1 MEKESMNYSPS
12 NPFEIDQEKKKKT
25 HVIASDWFEIHQFRP
40 VQKTTFMECHQ
51 ILLKASKWLQIRAK
65 FDR

>member
-40 VQKTTFMECHQ
+40 VQKTTFMEFHQ
-51 ILLKASKWLQIRAK
+51 IL
-65 FDR
+65 